1 MNQDRKL
8 KPFGEISESFQA
20 LRDKGIYYTDK
31 TGFISYLIEQDRDI
45 CVFTRPRRF
54 GKTLMLRTL
63 QTFFEY
69 RLDDDGKPVD
79 NRRYFE
85 GLKVMDAGEE
95 VLKHLG
101 QYPVISLSFKDVS
114 GDTIESVLEMLKK
127 ALYDACQAHLKTL
140 LDHPALITEEQEQF
154 RRYLGK
160 RSSEEEVRSFLG
172 DMCVWLKRVTKRDV
186 VILLDEYDVP
196 LQKAAIYDIRHPDS
210 ELFDKTVKLIGSFI
224 SSGFKSNSNLA
235 YGIIAGCM
243 RVAKESIFTGMNN
256 PGIITVVDDIPDE
269 FWGFT
274 EPEVKKMLAYYGIE
288 DKYEMIEKWYDGYE
302 YSGRKVFNPWS
313 LLNAIRGLVNGE
325 EEEAIKPY
333 WGLTSGNDIIDD
345 MIDKNPRHREALAR
359 LMNGE
364 TMAVPVYENLSY
376 QDLQQNEN
384 AIWSFLLYTG
394 YLKSIHVDKDERNH
408 LRAEVAIPNLEVWT
422 LMDSSMQHWWKD
434 IRLPK
439 YDARPLMEAMCSSD
453 IEKIAR
459 EINILLESGM
469 SCFDYSEAFY
479 YGTLYAVM
487 LTLADRVS
495 SNAEYGCGRPDL
507 VVIWQEKAFVLEF
520 KRVTGKELE
529 TAKSQNKNS
538 SLDAWDIEDAC
549 MENKLD
555 EAERQIKDCRYVK
568 GVLREFPMAR
578 EAVCYGIAFCKKRCM
593 VRMVE

>member
-1 MNQDRKL
+1 MNQNRKL

-20 LRDKGIYYTDK
+20 LRDRGIYYTDK

-85 GLKVMDAGEE
+85 GLKVMEAGEE

-160 RSSEEEVRSFLG
+160 KSSEEEVRSFLG
-172 DMCVWLKRVTKRDV
+172 DMCVWLKRITKRDV

-256 PGIITVVDDIPDE
+256 PGVITVMSKIPDE

-274 EPEVKKMLAYYGIE
+274 EPEVKKMLSYYGIE

-325 EEEAIKPY
+325 DEDAIKPY
-333 WGLTSGNDIIDD
+333 WGLTSGNDIIDE
-345 MIDKNPRHREALAR
+345 MIDRNPRYREDLVR

-364 TMAVPVYENLSY
+364 RMTVRIYENLSY
-376 QDLQQNEN
+376 RDLQEN
-384 AIWSFLLYTG
+384 VDAIWSFLIYTG
-394 YLKSIHVDKDERNH
+394 YLKTIRILKDERN
-408 LRAEVAIPNLEVWT
+408 RMQAEVAIPNEEIWS
-422 LMDSSMQHWWKD
+422 LMDSSMQRWWKN
-434 IRLPK
+434 IKLAG
-439 YDARPLMEAMCSSD
+439 YDAHPLMQVLLSGDMAGIVRETCSIMDDSISVND
-453 IEKIAR
+453 AKEDFYHGMMVGVLRTLCRVKSNR
-459 EINILLESGM
+459 EHGE
-469 SCFDYSEAFY
+469 
-479 YGTLYAVM
+479 
-487 LTLADRVS
+487 
-495 SNAEYGCGRPDL
+495 GRPDI
-507 VVIWQEKAFVLEF
+507 VAFTGNRAIILELKCLLPSVMSKLPLTQQF
-520 KRVTGKELE
+520 VKVPAMMNEL
-529 TAKSQNKNS
+529 
-538 SLDAWDIEDAC
+538 
-549 MENKLD
+549 LD
-555 EAERQIKDCRYVK
+555 EAETQIRTRYYIEGLMFEEPNITEVK
-568 GVLREFPMAR
+568 AYAM
-578 EAVCYGIAFCKKRCM
+578 CFCKKRCM
-593 VRMVE
+593 VREVKAG